1 MVEHSKADGRR
12 ALGEQTRQRLLDATR
27 VLVAER
33 GEDAVTLRE
42 ITQAAS
48 ANVAAASYHFGS
60 LAALRRAAIEQAIET
75 LIDSQIEGFRALDD
89 NAGVEQIAAA
99 FAQPLIAAFT
109 NPERAE
115 QASLRIM
122 ARVAPS
128 PPPEL
133 EEWITATIA
142 RADAELFPRL
152 RRVLPGVTDQDLHF
166 RIQAV
171 AGIIHH
177 LVLGRMRVDMHD
189 KSAREL
195 ERLLIPVIT
204 GALTAGD
211 PNPASR
217 PRSNPA
223 RRSAPR
229 SSSP

>member
-1 MVEHSKADGRR
+1 MAEHDKTDGRR
-12 ALGEQTRQRLLDATR
+12 ELGEQTRQRLLDATR
-27 VLVAER
+27 VLLAER
-33 GEDAVTLRE
+33 GEDAVTLRD
-42 ITQAAS
+42 ITQAAC

-75 LIDSQIEGFRALDD
+75 LVESQIDGFRALDD
-89 NAGVEQIAAA
+89 DAGVEQIAAA

-109 NPERAE
+109 HPESAK

-122 ARVAPS
+122 ARVAPN

-133 EEWITATIA
+133 EDWITATIA

-152 RRVLPGVTDQDLHF
+152 RRALPGVTDQDLHF

-177 LVLGRMRVDMHD
+177 LVRGRMHVDMHD
-189 KSAREL
+189 KGSSEL

-211 PNPASR
+211 PNPA
-217 PRSNPA
+217 
-223 RRSAPR
+223 
-229 SSSP
+229 

>member
-1 MVEHSKADGRR
+1 MVEHTKTDRRR
-12 ALGEQTRQRLLDATR
+12 ALGEQTRQRLLEATR

-33 GEDAVTLRE
+33 GEDAVTLRD

-75 LIDSQIEGFRALDD
+75 LIDGQIEGFRALDD
-89 NAGVEQIAAA
+89 EAGVEQIAAA
-99 FAQPLIAAFT
+99 FVQPLIEAFT

-122 ARVAPS
+122 ARVAPN

-133 EEWITATIA
+133 EDWIAATIA

-152 RRVLPGVTDQDLHF
+152 RRALPGVSDQDLHF
-166 RIQAV
+166 RVQAV

-177 LVLGRMRVDMHD
+177 LVRGGMRVDMHD
-189 KSAREL
+189 KSASEL
-195 ERLLIPVIT
+195 KRLLIPV
-204 GALTAGD
+204 
-211 PNPASR
+211 
-217 PRSNPA
+217 
-223 RRSAPR
+223 
-229 SSSP
+229 